1 MATPLTRRPNGERF
15 FSAKFP
21 QAFLDQAV
29 AGYGEWHPFP
39 KRSEHE
45 AWQAVPESV
54 RKAHLQLG
62 EDALA
67 AQWPHL
73 PADLY
78 LQYARVG
85 NRRNYEKP
93 YFERRNIL
101 GWMAIAEC
109 IEGQGRFLD
118 PIVNALWGICEESS
132 WCIPAHIGHQ
142 QAGVN
147 LPDTTEPIVD
157 LFAGETSALL
167 AWVLYLLDDSLD
179 TVSPLVRPRVVREL
193 KNRILTPLL
202 ERDDFWWMGFSPRR
216 VNNWNPWVN
225 SNWLATVLLVE
236 DDPQRRSDALFKI
249 MESLDRFITPYPRD
263 GGCDEGPSYWGRAG
277 ASLFDNLLWLYSASS
292 GKIDI
297 FNDELVRDIGRF
309 VYRAHIDD
317 EYFVNFADASARIV
331 PDPAVVFLYGKHIED
346 SKMASF
352 GAWLAKGKDVMTEGY
367 KTRGNPTSSL
377 GRVLP
382 GLFAAAEM
390 DSTAPVPPQVRDVWL
405 PEIQVVVARDEEG
418 SSRGFYLAAK
428 GGHNDESHNHND
440 IGHWLVYIDGQ
451 PVIID
456 AGVET
461 YTRKTFSDR
470 RYEIWTMQSAYHSL
484 PTIDGVQQAP
494 GKEFAARDVA
504 YSADGN
510 TATLTLDI
518 AGAYPSEAKLNTWKR
533 SITLRRGESVEAVDV
548 WDLNAPAKEI
558 TFSLITPCAVTQA
571 DPGLL
576 VLDEKDLVDGRKSGK
591 GRVNYDPRLVVSTER
606 VAITD
611 ERMSPIWGPEI
622 TRIVFTLKDPEQ
634 QGSIAFRVT
643 K

>member
-1 MATPLTRRPNGERF
+1 MATPLTSRPNGERYL
-15 FSAKFP
+15 SAKFP

-29 AGYGEWHPFP
+29 AGYSTWHPFP

-45 AWQAVPESV
+45 AWQALPESV
-54 RKAHLQLG
+54 RQAHLQLG

-78 LQYARVG
+78 LQYARMG

-101 GWMAIAEC
+101 GWMSIAEC
-109 IEGQGRFLD
+109 IEGKGRFLD
-118 PIVNALWGICEESS
+118 AIVNALWSICEESS
-132 WCIPAHIGHQ
+132 WCIPAHVAHQ
-142 QAGVN
+142 QAGVG
-147 LPDTTEPIVD
+147 LPDTSEPIVD

-202 ERDDFWWMGFSPRR
+202 ERDDFWWMGFPPRR

-277 ASLFDNLLWLYSASS
+277 ASLFDNLLWLNSASN
-292 GKIDI
+292 GKINVFD
-297 FNDELVRDIGRF
+297 DELVRDIGRF

-331 PDPAVVFLYGKHIED
+331 PDPAVVFLYGKYIED
-346 SKMASF
+346 PKMASF

-382 GLFAAAEM
+382 GLFAAGEM
-390 DSTAPVPPQVRDVWL
+390 DATVPVPPLVRDVWL
-405 PEIQVVVARDEEG
+405 PEIQVVAARDEEG

-440 IGHWLVYIDGQ
+440 IGHWLVYIDGA

-470 RYEIWTMQSAYHSL
+470 RYEIWTMQSSYHSL

-494 GKEFAARDVA
+494 GKDFAARDVT
-504 YSADGN
+504 YSADDK
-510 TATLTLDI
+510 TATLELDI
-518 AGAYPSEAKLNTWKR
+518 AGAYPPEARLATWNR
-533 SITLRRGESVEAVDV
+533 TITLRRSESVEAVDV
-548 WDLNAPAKEI
+548 WELNAPAKEI
-558 TFSLITPCAVTQA
+558 TFSLITPCAVTRA
-571 DPGLL
+571 EPGLL
-576 VLDEKDLVDGRKSGK
+576 VLEEKDLIDGRRSGK

-622 TRIVFTLKDPEQ
+622 TRMVFTLNNPEQ
-634 QGSIAFRVT
+634 QGSISFRVT
-643 K
+643 R